1 MMTSQV
7 WKLALALGLMLGL
20 GNEAAWAQGRGGQSG
35 GIQVGAGGGT
45 QNQQA
50 MQQAIQQ
57 INQQL
62 QQGQRVL
69 SEAGEKADDV
79 RSEYQKANAEHKQN
93 MKELTQ
99 AKKFAED
106 EAKNLPEFKA
116 AREKTDELRKELADV
131 RQTVVEQLMKDK
143 DDYQTAR
150 KAHELA
156 LSEQKANSGTGVP
169 QETRRVLAKKV
180 SDAEKKLRT
189 IEDVAMADNSEAKA
203 VKEKMKE
210 AVAEIAAQAK
220 KRKDAVENDQR
231 LSSAKVGFQRT
242 RDALK
247 IAKQNLD
254 QAEGEL
260 NGIRSQMMALA
271 NQGAALQAQQQLQ
284 QRTQQGG
291 RSGSGGGMYGGGKR

>member
-1 MMTSQV
+1 MATSQV
-7 WKLALALGLMLGL
+7 WKRALVFGLALGL
-20 GNEAAWAQGRGGQSG
+20 GNAAAWAQGRGGRSG
-35 GIQVGAGGGT
+35 GIQVGASGGT

-62 QQGQRVL
+62 QQGQKVL
-69 SEAGEKADDV
+69 KETSEKADDV
-79 RSEYQKANAEHKQN
+79 RSEYQKANIEHKQN

-131 RQTVVEQLMKDK
+131 RKKIVEQLMIDK
-143 DDYQTAR
+143 EDYQAAM
-150 KAHELA
+150 KAYESA

-169 QETRRVLAKKV
+169 QETRRALAKKV

-189 IEDVAMADNSEAKA
+189 IEDVVIADNSQAKA
-203 VKEKMKE
+203 VKEKMIE
-210 AVAEIAAQAK
+210 AEAEVAVQAK
-220 KRKDAVENDQR
+220 KRKDAVETDQR
-231 LSSAKVGFQRT
+231 LSSAKVGFKRT

-247 IAKQNLD
+247 FAKQNLD

-260 NGIRSQMMALA
+260 NGIRSQLSALA
-271 NQGAALQAQQQLQ
+271 HQGAALQAQQQLL

-291 RSGSGGGMYGGGKR
+291 RSGSGGGMYGGRTR